1 MRNTFLTFLLASA
14 AILAGT
20 PTAAQQHPG
29 AHQQEVG
36 KTVSRARELVE
47 LPAPMR
53 EHMLSNMRDHL
64 LALHEIQEAIAR
76 NQEDNAAK
84 IAEERLGLTSLKAH
98 GAHELAK
105 FMPEGMRAIG
115 SEMHRS
121 ASRFVIEVQNA
132 GVTDDLRPAIEALA
146 KVTAQCVA
154 CACHA
159 AYRLH

>member
-1 MRNTFLTFLLASA
+1 MRKAFVLLLLASA
-14 AILAGT
+14 AMLAGT
-20 PTAAQQHPG
+20 LAIAQQHSG

-36 KTVSRARELVE
+36 KTVSRERELVE

-53 EHMLSNMRDHL
+53 EHMLANMRDHL
-64 LALHEIQEAIAR
+64 LALHEIQEALAR
-76 NQEDNAAK
+76 NQEDTAAK
-84 IAEERLGLTSLKAH
+84 IAEQRLGLTSLKAH

-121 ASRFVIEVQNA
+121 ASRFVIEAQNA
-132 GVTDDLRPAIEALA
+132 GVTDDLRPALEALA

-154 CACHA
+154 CHA
-159 AYRLH
+159 GYRLH

>member
-1 MRNTFLTFLLASA
+1 MRKTLVLVLLASA
-14 AILAGT
+14 GILAAT
-20 PTAAQQHPG
+20 LTAAPQDPG
-29 AHQQEVG
+29 AHQQEVD
-36 KTVSRARELVE
+36 KTVTRKRKLVE
-47 LPAPMR
+47 FPAPMR

-64 LALHEIQEAIAR
+64 LALHEIQEALAH
-76 NQEDNAAK
+76 NQEDTAAK
-84 IAEERLGLTSLKAH
+84 IAEQRLGLTSLKAH

-121 ASRFVIEVQNA
+121 ASRFVIEAQNA
-132 GVTDDLRPAIEALA
+132 GVTDDLRPALEALA

-154 CACHA
+154 CHA

>member
-1 MRNTFLTFLLASA
+1 M
-14 AILAGT
+14 LAGT
-20 PTAAQQHPG
+20 LSAAQQHSG
-29 AHQQEVG
+29 AQQEVD
-36 KTVSRARELVE
+36 KTVTQKRELVE

-64 LALHEIQEAIAR
+64 LALHEIQEALAH
-76 NQEDNAAK
+76 NQEDKAAK
-84 IAEERLGLTSLKAH
+84 IAEQRLGLTSLKAH

-121 ASRFVIEVQNA
+121 ASRFVIEAQNA
-132 GVTDDLRPAIEALA
+132 GVTDDLRPALEALA

-154 CACHA
+154 CHA

>member
-1 MRNTFLTFLLASA
+1 M
-14 AILAGT
+14 LAGT
-20 PTAAQQHPG
+20 LAIAQQHSG

-36 KTVSRARELVE
+36 KTVSRERELVE

-53 EHMLSNMRDHL
+53 EHMLANMRDHL
-64 LALHEIQEAIAR
+64 LALHEIQEALAR
-76 NQEDNAAK
+76 NQEDTAAK
-84 IAEERLGLTSLKAH
+84 IAEQRLGLTSLKAH

-121 ASRFVIEVQNA
+121 ASRFVIEAQNA
-132 GVTDDLRPAIEALA
+132 GVTDDLRPALEALA

-154 CACHA
+154 CHA
-159 AYRLH
+159 AYRLQ

>member
-1 MRNTFLTFLLASA
+1 MPKTFVMLLLASA
-14 AILAGT
+14 VMLGGT
-20 PTAAQQHPG
+20 LSVAQQHSG

-36 KTVSRARELVE
+36 NTVSRVRELVE

-53 EHMLSNMRDHL
+53 EHMLANMRDHL
-64 LALHEIQEAIAR
+64 LALHEIQEALAH
-76 NQEDNAAK
+76 NQEDKAAK
-84 IAEERLGLTSLKAH
+84 IAEQRLGLTSLKAH

-121 ASRFVIEVQNA
+121 ASRFVIEAQNA
-132 GVTDDLRPAIEALA
+132 GVTDDLRPALEALA

-154 CACHA
+154 CHA
-159 AYRLH
+159 GYRLH

>member
-1 MRNTFLTFLLASA
+1 MLPLAIA
-14 AILAGT
+14 AIFVGT
-20 PTAAQQHPG
+20 LTVAQQHSG

-36 KTVSRARELVE
+36 KPVGDARKLVE
-47 LPAPMR
+47 VPAPMR

-64 LALHEIQEAIAR
+64 LALHEIQEALAH
-76 NQEDNAAK
+76 NQEDKAAK
-84 IAEERLGLTSLKAH
+84 IAEQRLGLTSLKAH

-121 ASRFVIEVQNA
+121 ASRFVIEAQNA
-132 GVTDDLRPAIEALA
+132 GVTDDLRPALQALA

-154 CACHA
+154 CHG

>member
-1 MRNTFLTFLLASA
+1 MRMTAVVIAVAIGVMLIDAS
-14 AILAGT
+14 
-20 PTAAQQHPG
+20 TAAQQHSG
-29 AHQQEVG
+29 AHQQQVG
-36 KTVSRARELVE
+36 EPARDGRELVQ

-64 LALHEIQEAIAR
+64 LALHEIQNALAH
-76 NQEDNAAK
+76 NQEDIAAK
-84 IAEERLGLTSLKAH
+84 IAEQRLGLTSLKAH

-121 ASRFVIEVQNA
+121 ASRFVIEAQNA
-132 GVTDDLRPAIEALA
+132 GVTDDLRPALEALA

-154 CACHA
+154 CHA

>member
-1 MRNTFLTFLLASA
+1 MRKTFVLFLLASVA
-14 AILAGT
+14 TLAGT
-20 PTAAQQHPG
+20 LSVAQQHSG

-36 KTVSRARELVE
+36 KSVSGARELVE

-64 LALHEIQEAIAR
+64 LALHEIQEALAH
-76 NQEDNAAK
+76 NQEDKAAK
-84 IAEERLGLTSLKAH
+84 IAEQRLGLTSLKAH

-121 ASRFVIEVQNA
+121 ASRFVIEAQNA
-132 GVTDDLRPAIEALA
+132 GVTDDLRPALDALA

-154 CACHA
+154 CHA
-159 AYRLH
+159 AYRVH

>member
-1 MRNTFLTFLLASA
+1 MRKTFVMLLLG

-20 PTAAQQHPG
+20 LSAAQQHPG
-29 AHQQEVG
+29 THQQAIGETVG
-36 KTVSRARELVE
+36 GARELVE

-53 EHMLSNMRDHL
+53 EHMLANMRDHM
-64 LALHEIQEAIAR
+64 LALHEIQEALAH
-76 NQEDNAAK
+76 NQEDSAAK
-84 IAEERLGLTSLKAH
+84 IAEQRLGLTSLKAH

-121 ASRFVIEVQNA
+121 ASRFVIEAQNA
-132 GVTDDLRPAIEALA
+132 GVTDDLRPALQALA

-154 CACHA
+154 CHA

>member
-1 MRNTFLTFLLASA
+1 MLLLASA
-14 AILAGT
+14 AIL
-20 PTAAQQHPG
+20 TATLSVAQQYPG

-36 KTVSRARELVE
+36 KTGSQARELVE

-53 EHMLSNMRDHL
+53 EHMLANMRDHL
-64 LALHEIQEAIAR
+64 LALHEIQEALAH
-76 NQEDNAAK
+76 NQEDHAAK
-84 IAEERLGLTSLKAH
+84 IAEQRLGLTSLKAH

-121 ASRFVIEVQNA
+121 ASRFVIEAQNA
-132 GVTDDLRPAIEALA
+132 GVTDDLRPALDALA

-154 CACHA
+154 CHA
-159 AYRLH
+159 GYRLH

>member
-1 MRNTFLTFLLASA
+1 MLPLAIA
-14 AILAGT
+14 AIFVGT
-20 PTAAQQHPG
+20 LTAAQKHSG

-36 KTVSRARELVE
+36 KPVRDARKLVE

-53 EHMLSNMRDHL
+53 EHMLANMRDHL
-64 LALHEIQEAIAR
+64 LALHEIQEALAH
-76 NQEDNAAK
+76 NQEDKAAK
-84 IAEERLGLTSLKAH
+84 IAEQRLGLTSLKAH

-121 ASRFVIEVQNA
+121 ASRFVIEAQNA
-132 GVTDDLRPAIEALA
+132 GVTDDLRPALQALA

-154 CACHA
+154 CHG

>member
-1 MRNTFLTFLLASA
+1 MRNIFVMLLLASA
-14 AILAGT
+14 VMLAGT
-20 PTAAQQHPG
+20 LSAAQQHSG
-29 AHQQEVG
+29 AQQEVD
-36 KTVSRARELVE
+36 KTVTQKRELVE

-64 LALHEIQEAIAR
+64 LALHEIQEALAH
-76 NQEDNAAK
+76 NQEDKAAK
-84 IAEERLGLTSLKAH
+84 IAEQRLGLTSLKAH

-121 ASRFVIEVQNA
+121 ASRFVIEAQNA
-132 GVTDDLRPAIEALA
+132 GVTDDLRPALEALA

-154 CACHA
+154 CHA

>member
-1 MRNTFLTFLLASA
+1 MRKTFVMLLLAPA
-14 AILAGT
+14 AILAAALS
-20 PTAAQQHPG
+20 AAQQHSG
-29 AHQQEVG
+29 AHHIGAG
-36 KTVSRARELVE
+36 KPISQARELVE

-64 LALHEIQEAIAR
+64 LALHEIQKALAH

-84 IAEERLGLTSLKAH
+84 IAEERLGWTSLKAH
-98 GAHELAK
+98 GAHELAR
-105 FMPEGMRAIG
+105 FMPEGMRTIG

-121 ASRFVIEVQNA
+121 ASRFVIEAQNA
-132 GVTDDLRPAIEALA
+132 GVTDDLRPALEALS

-154 CACHA
+154 CHA

>member
-1 MRNTFLTFLLASA
+1 MRKALLMLLLAIA
-14 AILAGT
+14 AIFVGT
-20 PTAAQQHPG
+20 LTAAQQ
-29 AHQQEVG
+29 QEVD
-36 KTVSRARELVE
+36 KTVTRERELVE

-53 EHMLSNMRDHL
+53 EHMLANMRDHL
-64 LALHEIQEAIAR
+64 LALHEIQEALAH
-76 NQEDNAAK
+76 NQEDKAAK
-84 IAEERLGLTSLKAH
+84 IAEQRLGLTSLKAH

-121 ASRFVIEVQNA
+121 ASRFVIEAQNA
-132 GVTDDLRPAIEALA
+132 GVTDDLRPALQALA

-154 CACHA
+154 CHG

>member
-1 MRNTFLTFLLASA
+1 MRKTSVMLLLASA
-14 AILAGT
+14 AVLAGT
-20 PTAAQQHPG
+20 LSAAQQHPG
-29 AHQQEVG
+29 PRQEVG
-36 KTVSRARELVE
+36 NPASGARELVE

-53 EHMLSNMRDHL
+53 EHMLANMRDHL
-64 LALHEIQEAIAR
+64 LALHQIHEALAH

-84 IAEERLGLTSLKAH
+84 IAEQRLGLTSLKAH

-121 ASRFVIEVQNA
+121 ASRFVIEAQNA
-132 GVTDDLRPAIEALA
+132 GVTDDLRPALEALA

-154 CACHA
+154 CHA
-159 AYRLH
+159 AYRLR